1 MTTKTASD
9 LTLETRS
16 HVTQGIIGTSG
27 TPVTFTEV
35 KLTEV
40 TLTPSDFSDPD
51 PMTQMTPATNTLNQT

>member
-40 TLTPSDFSDPD
+40 TLTPSDPD
-51 PMTQMTPATNTLNQT
+51 PMTQMTQMTPATNTLNQT